1 MGQIIL
7 IDENFEGKIGS
18 KKINV
23 GFKRFFLKSQISFV
37 ENIFWSKK
45 ILVRRNE
52 FKK

>member
-7 IDENFEGKIGS
+7 IDENLGEKLGLKKLMLVS
-18 KKINV
+18 KD
-23 GFKRFFLKSQISFV
+23 FFLKSQISFV